1 MSTVI
6 ISDMYLFLV
15 YAVLSLGSTDDAFL
29 TTICLRKPH
38 LEHHS
43 PSFSKDIYYCTPISP
58 SSYICGVVFQG
69 LSVSTVIISDR
80 YLFLVYAVLN
90 LGSTDDVFLTTIC
103 LRKPH
108 LEHHSPSF
116 FQRHVVLFHL
126 PATFAEWFSG
136 IVCEYSAVG
145 GRYLLLVYA
154 VLNLGSAD
162 DVFDHYLLEETTLR
176 TSLAFVFS
184 KDMYCCTPISPSSYI
199 CGVVFQGLSVS
210 TVIIS
215 DRYLFLVYA
224 VLSLGSTDDAF
235 LIF

>member
-1 MSTVI
+1 M
-6 ISDMYLFLV
+6 
-15 YAVLSLGSTDDAFL
+15 
-29 TTICLRKPH
+29 
-38 LEHHS
+38 
-43 PSFSKDIYYCTPISP
+43 
-58 SSYICGVVFQG
+58 
-69 LSVSTVIISDR
+69 STVIISDR

-154 VLNLGSAD
+154 VLNLGSTD
-162 DVFDHYLLEETTLR
+162 DVFLTTICLRKPHLEHHSPSFFPKT
-176 TSLAFVFS
+176 
-184 KDMYCCTPISPSSYI
+184 CTCISPSSYI
-199 CGVVFQGLSVS
+199 CGMGFPGIVCEY
-210 TVIIS
+210 S
-215 DRYLFLVYA
+215 DN
-224 VLSLGSTDDAF
+224 
-235 LIF
+235 